1 MAKTDNNTS
10 KPSGGNGKTPRKA
23 VTSDPRFAVVHNDP
37 RFNMPRRRDMK
48 VTIDDRFK
56 AKIAAEDDFKRKA
69 VVDKYGRKI
78 SRDSS
83 DKEFK
88 RYYNME
94 DEDDEKKLKDQQ
106 DKESEA
112 DSESSSDEEEEED
125 KEKLKIDKIEKVK
138 KPKGTLE
145 IASASEDEE
154 SSSEEDSSSE
164 DEAVSRYNRARGE
177 DSDVS
182 ESSDEDSSE
191 DEAEEE
197 ELVVEEEE
205 IQQGDETKT
214 IAVVNLDWDNV
225 RAVDLMATFS
235 SFVPT
240 KGRIESVSILPSEY
254 GKMRMEK
261 EDLQGPDPS
270 LFATNG
276 KKKEK
281 SAEELTT
288 KDLFE
293 EDEGEEVD
301 SKSLR
306 KYQLQRLRY
315 YYAVVKCDSVATAR
329 NIYDNCDGTEFE
341 TTANFFDLRYVPDDM
356 EFDDEPR
363 DKCTMVPADY
373 KPNYFVTDALQHSKV
388 RLTWDETPV
397 ERMKLASKAFSRR
410 EIDDMDYK
418 AYLASD
424 SESEDEEQ
432 ANRED
437 MKSKY
442 KSLLSESEYGSLL
455 ETGDKDDVDMEV
467 TFTPGLDESKSEF
480 GAGAPNSEGESEKEE
495 TTIEKYKRK
504 EKERRKQRMEEW
516 KKKNE
521 DGEEDTG
528 KKSKKGKQNK
538 KNVKPTAEEAKTT
551 AELEL
556 LMMEDNDEAGQ
567 KVQHFDMK
575 EIVKAEKRAKRKG
588 KKGSK
593 SDEPAPAGMDF
604 EVDVKD
610 DRFAKLFDDH
620 EFAIDPTKPQFKK
633 TSGMEKLLDERR
645 RRTQDDPVDSAG
657 GAEEVPNGAES
668 EPKSGQ
674 SSYAKAKFNSALKR
688 KRSGDRSIQDLI
700 AKVKRRSKKE

>member
-1 MAKTDNNTS
+1 MTKKDKTL
-10 KPSGGNGKTPRKA
+10 KKSGNAPKKA

-48 VTIDDRFK
+48 VTIDERFK
-56 AKIAAEDDFKRKA
+56 SKIAAEDDFKRKA
-69 VVDKYGRKI
+69 VIDKYGRKI
-78 SRDSS
+78 ARDSS
-83 DKEFK
+83 EKEFK

-94 DEDDEKKLKDQQ
+94 DENEKTLKDQQ

-112 DSESSSDEEEEED
+112 DSESSSDEEEEVEED
-125 KEKLKIDKIEKVK
+125 KEKLEDEKIEKIK
-138 KPKGTLE
+138 KPKASLE
-145 IASASEDEE
+145 VASASEDEN
-154 SSSEEDSSSE
+154 SSSEEESSSE
-164 DEAVSRYNRARGE
+164 DEAVTGYNRARGE

-182 ESSDEDSSE
+182 ESSDDDSSE
-191 DEAEEE
+191 EEAEEE

-205 IQQGDETKT
+205 IQQGDETKAF
-214 IAVVNLDWDNV
+214 AVVNLDWDNV

-235 SFVPT
+235 SFVPP

-261 EDLQGPDPS
+261 EDLQGPDPT
-270 LFATNG
+270 LFATSG

-281 SAEELTT
+281 TAEELTT

-315 YYAVVKCDSVATAR
+315 YYAVVKCDSIATAR

-397 ERMKLASKAFSRR
+397 ERIKLASKAFSRR

-432 ANRED
+432 MIRED

-442 KSLLSESEYGSLL
+442 KSLLSHSEYGSLL
-455 ETGDKDDVDMEV
+455 ENGDKDDVDMEV
-467 TFTPGLDESKSEF
+467 TFTPGLDDSKSGF
-480 GAGAPNSEGESEKEE
+480 GAGAANSEGESEKEE
-495 TTIEKYKRK
+495 TTIEKYRRK

-521 DGEEDTG
+521 DDDTDN
-528 KKSKKGKQNK
+528 KKGKKGKNNK
-538 KNVKPTAEEAKTT
+538 KNSKPSAEDSKKT

-556 LMMEDNDEAGQ
+556 LMMEDGDSAKKIE
-567 KVQHFDMK
+567 HFDMK
-575 EIVKAEKRAKRKG
+575 EIMKAEKRAKRKG

-604 EVDVKD
+604 EVNVKD

-645 RRTQDDPVDSAG
+645 RRAQDKSTTTAG
-657 GAEEVPNGAES
+657 GAEEVSTDANSA
-668 EPKSGQ
+668 PKSGQ
-674 SSYAKAKFNSALKR
+674 SSYAKAKFDNALKR
-688 KRSGDRSIQDLI
+688 KRSGDQSIQDLI